1 VSGYRRRGTPAEPR
15 TQVAVIERHV
25 RAPWSLPVFASVTT
39 LAFVLV
45 TAIPPTP
52 SAEAEAQAP
61 STPAG
66 SQSLVVAGERH
77 ASAGRGDYT
86 VTEPPKTTAPASGVP
101 DPGTAQAIAY
111 EMVIARGWDNNE
123 FDCLVAL
130 WNRESHW
137 NVYAA
142 NPTSGAYG
150 IPQAL
155 PGDKMATVA
164 ADWQTNPVTQITWG
178 LGYIAGRYGTPC
190 GAWAHSEL
198 KGWY

>member
-1 VSGYRRRGTPAEPR
+1 VSGYRRRGTPPEPR

-45 TAIPPTP
+45 TAIPPIP
-52 SAEAEAQAP
+52 SAEAEVQAP
-61 STPAG
+61 GTVSAG
-66 SQSLVVAGERH
+66 QTIAVAGERD
-77 ASAGRGDYT
+77 ASTSRGDYT
-86 VTEPPKTTAPASGVP
+86 VTDPPKSTAPAGGIP

-111 EMVIARGWDNNE
+111 ELVLARGWDTGE
-123 FDCLVAL
+123 YDCLVAL
-130 WNRESHW
+130 WTRESHW
-137 NVYAA
+137 NVYAE

-164 ADWQTNPVTQITWG
+164 ADWRTNPETQIIWG
-178 LGYIAGRYGTPC
+178 IGYIEGRYQTPC